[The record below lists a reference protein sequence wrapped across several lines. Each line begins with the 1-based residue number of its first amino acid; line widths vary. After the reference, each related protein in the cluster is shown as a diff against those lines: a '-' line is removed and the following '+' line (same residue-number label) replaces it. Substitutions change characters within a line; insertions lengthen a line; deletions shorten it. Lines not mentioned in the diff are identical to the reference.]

1 MANIV
6 ERSELIRRKVRDA
19 VILFEH
25 KEGSKQVDMK
35 DIGTLVRSLGYN
47 PSPLQVAAILEQLSA
62 QSDTGGGGGEDRPAA
77 TDLLPLEHIENVVSA
92 YLLSHEG
99 ELVRDDY
106 HLLIRAFRVFDSEG
120 KGYVLAEQ
128 MRSIL
133 SARGEEP
140 LTEDELNK
148 MIGRSA
154 DENGKIYY
162 EDVSQQMVNDGRI
175 I

>member
-1 MANIV
+1 MGSIV
-6 ERSELIRRKVRDA
+6 ERSELLRRKVRDA
-19 VILFEH
+19 VLLFEH
-25 KEGSKQVDMK
+25 KEGSKQVDLK
-35 DIGTLVRSLGYN
+35 EIGTLVRSLGYN
-47 PSPLQVAAILEQLSA
+47 PSPSQVNAILEQLSA
-62 QSDTGGGGGEDRPAA
+62 LQGEGGGGGGDDRL
-77 TDLLPLEHIENVVSA
+77 TNLLPLEHIENVVSA
-92 YLLSHEG
+92 YLMSHEG
-99 ELVRDDY
+99 DLVRDDY

-140 LTEDELNK
+140 LTEDELSK

-162 EDVSQQMVNDGRI
+162 EDVSQRLVNDGRI